1 MESYL
6 AIAFIENVDIA
17 SNGEF
22 ATDLNKLSVHQVIII
37 AVVTPLVQR
46 SGLIL
51 VSFCLWVS
59 TNYLILVDFPSILY
73 NLTIRNKEISIF
85 FTPYCL
91 LHNSF
96 LEMANTGYT
105 LPVFAVASAKAAF
118 LHLQNPLEMIS
129 EVSLDLLPDRAKIPV
144 QQVANI
150 DADSALAITLSDP
163 GDNLDLTRNTPIWAY
178 VKWQERQT
186 EPLILEAGEG
196 LGKTASGDPAIYRY
210 ARRLFEANLLPLIPA
225 DKTIT
230 ISIILPEGRQ
240 LAQRTSNEAFGIL
253 EGLSLLGTSGISQPL
268 STEEHLEELRHNLQ
282 IVVQNRKDLVFCIGS
297 HGIHIAQSLGIPENA
312 IAQTGNWVGPLLVEA
327 GLRSANSVLLL
338 GYQGKLIKLAGGIF
352 NTSSHLADAKLE
364 IISAAVVKAGGS
376 LETVQA
382 VLDTKTADEAYK
394 LLVEM
399 GLAAPVF
406 YILAETI
413 SQKAQKYVQKYG
425 NVSLKIGVV
434 LFDRQGK
441 IIAQTAIATELIA
454 QLKLAK

>member
-1 MESYL
+1 
-6 AIAFIENVDIA
+6 
-17 SNGEF
+17 
-22 ATDLNKLSVHQVIII
+22 
-37 AVVTPLVQR
+37 
-46 SGLIL
+46 
-51 VSFCLWVS
+51 
-59 TNYLILVDFPSILY
+59 
-73 NLTIRNKEISIF
+73 
-85 FTPYCL
+85 
-91 LHNSF
+91 
-96 LEMANTGYT
+96 MANTGYT

-406 YILAETI
+406 DILAETI

>member
-1 MESYL
+1 
-6 AIAFIENVDIA
+6 
-17 SNGEF
+17 
-22 ATDLNKLSVHQVIII
+22 
-37 AVVTPLVQR
+37 
-46 SGLIL
+46 
-51 VSFCLWVS
+51 
-59 TNYLILVDFPSILY
+59 
-73 NLTIRNKEISIF
+73 
-85 FTPYCL
+85 
-91 LHNSF
+91 
-96 LEMANTGYT
+96 MANTGYT

-129 EVSLDLLPDRAKIPV
+129 EVALDLLPDRATIPV

-150 DADSALAITLSDP
+150 DVDSALAITLSDP

-196 LGKTASGDPAIYRY
+196 LGKTPSGDPAIYRY

-253 EGLSLLGTSGISQPL
+253 QGLSLLGTSGISQPL

-282 IVVQNRKDLVFCIGS
+282 IIVQNRKDLVFCIGS
-297 HGIHIAQSLGIPENA
+297 HGTHIAQDLGIPENA
-312 IAQTGNWVGPLLVEA
+312 IAQAGNWVGPLLVEA
-327 GLRSANSVLLL
+327 GLRGANSVLLL

-376 LETVQA
+376 LENLRA

-394 LLVEM
+394 LLVEI
-399 GLAAPVF
+399 GLASPVF
-406 YILAETI
+406 DILAETI
-413 SQKAQKYVQKYG
+413 SEKAQKYVQKYG
-425 NVSLKIGVV
+425 NVFLKIGVI

-441 IIAQTAIATELIA
+441 IIAQTAIATEWIA